1 MTVQKLLNQLEELC
15 PLHYALGFDKSGLQI
30 GYNLEDELK
39 GIYICLDVTLEEI
52 RKAKEAGANLILS
65 HHPLLF
71 ELPERIDSRHQMSQ
85 KIIACI
91 EAKINVYAM
100 HTNYD
105 VIRMGELAAD
115 MIGMRNLSVLMPTCE
130 DEGKGIGMVGEL
142 ASPIALEEFIIL
154 LKLAFHLDSVCVYGP
169 IEKSVF
175 SVAISP
181 GSGKNM
187 KKYAL
192 REGVDVLITGD
203 ITHHDGLEGAEEGLT
218 IIDAGHYGIEH
229 IFVKDMARQLV
240 KMGLEESMVVVSKQ
254 TSPFQ
259 VL

>member
-71 ELPERIDSRHQMSQ
+71 ELPERIDARNTISQ

-115 MIGMRNLSVLMPTCE
+115 MIGMRNLSALMLTNE
-130 DEGKGIGMVGEL
+130 EEGKGIGMVGEL
-142 ASPIALEEFIIL
+142 ASPIALEEFIVL
-154 LKLAFHLDSVCVYGP
+154 LKLAFHLENVLVYGP
-169 IEKSVF
+169 VERPVF
-175 SVAISP
+175 RVAISP

-192 REGVDVLITGD
+192 RQKVDVLITGD
-203 ITHHDGLEGAEEGLT
+203 ITHHDGLEGAEEDLT

-240 KMGLEESMVVVSKQ
+240 KMGLDEQMVLSSSSKG
-254 TSPFQ
+254 PFQ